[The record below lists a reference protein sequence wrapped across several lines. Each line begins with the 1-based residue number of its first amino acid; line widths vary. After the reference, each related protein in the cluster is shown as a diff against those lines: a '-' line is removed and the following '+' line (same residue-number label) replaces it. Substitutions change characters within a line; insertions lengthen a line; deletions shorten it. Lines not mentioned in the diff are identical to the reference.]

1 MTQHSPLGASA
12 AERWMNCPGSNVILT
27 ILDLPPSEETDYAA
41 EGTAAHSAA
50 AHCLRQGLD
59 AWEVQ
64 GMTFDG
70 YVVDVE
76 MRDAIQMYL
85 DYLAELRAEK
95 GKGLIKELVEH
106 RVSGDFH
113 PLFFGT
119 VDDGQVGEEVLDIV
133 DFKYGAGIAI
143 DARENVQMKYYA
155 VGVLE
160 KFMAPVRVRLHIVQP
175 RAWHIDGPIRS
186 WETTSSEIL
195 EWKQTKLIP
204 AMARAEL
211 DTTLT
216 PGDWCRF
223 CPAKLACPL
232 LTSIFGASITADASA
247 LTNFSNA
254 SLARDYSLL
263 DASKHYWNAVEREV
277 LRRLQ
282 KGEEITDGTEE
293 RTFKLVPKKAN
304 RVLTK
309 EGVEEAKKRF
319 APEDLYET
327 EMKSPAQIDKL
338 GTAGKEFTKEFA
350 YTPQTGLTVAP
361 ASDARVGVKILK
373 ASETFSHILAA
384 VNSDPPEP
392 KEE

>member
-1 MTQHSPLGASA
+1 MSTHSPLGASA

-27 ILDLPPSEETDYAA
+27 VLDLPPSEETDFAK
-41 EGTAAHSAA
+41 EGTAAHAAA

-59 AWEVQ
+59 AWEIQ
-64 GMTFDG
+64 GQTFDG
-70 YVVDVE
+70 YVVDAE

-119 VDDGQVGEEVLDIV
+119 VDDGQVGEEVLDII

-143 DARENVQMKYYA
+143 DAVENVQMKYYA

-175 RAWHIDGPIRS
+175 RAWHVDGPIRS

-195 EWKQTKLIP
+195 EWKKTKLIP

-232 LTSIFGASITADASA
+232 LTSIFGASITADATA
-247 LTNFSNA
+247 LINFSNA

-282 KGEEITDGTEE
+282 RGEDITDGTEE
-293 RTFKLVPKKAN
+293 HTFKLVPKKAN
-304 RVLTK
+304 RVLTT
-309 EGVEEAKKRF
+309 EGEAEAKKRF
-319 APEDLYET
+319 TKEELYET
-327 EMKSPAQIDKL
+327 KLKSPAQLDKL

-361 ASDARVGVKILK
+361 ASDERAGVKITP
-373 ASETFSHILAA
+373 ASEAFAA
-384 VNSDPPEP
+384 YLGSPVEGD
-392 KEE
+392 KQAG